1 MCVQLPWL
9 KPLGPSTNS
18 AENEGRV
25 TFPPATMAAPVPEMM
40 DMMDMMEKVWV
51 GMGGEKDRVGAV
63 FLGKKKRGCI

>member
-51 GMGGEKDRVGAV
+51 GMGG
-63 FLGKKKRGCI
+63 GKG